1 MAALMTAAIA
11 ACVMP
16 CSADL
21 LGTTVT
27 GTLNFTGLPA
37 NYFDAANGFV
47 PTMGYDN
54 SSSTRVTI
62 ADPDVEFGAGFPANT
77 DTADFTATQLILSD
91 MVVSASRNTP
101 FTMTFTDSA
110 FVGLSVTETFD
121 SFVNGG
127 TTATL
132 DDDTLT
138 VSWNGGLV
146 SPGTLQ
152 AIYDLEL
159 ATPEPQSWALIFAG
173 VALLASIRKYR
184 QLRDKGYLLPT
195 RPAGIPTCG
204 VATGCALSGRE

>member
-1 MAALMTAAIA
+1 MRTRIRIAALVAAVMA

-27 GTLNFTGLPA
+27 GTLNFSGLPA

-47 PTMGYDN
+47 PTMGYGN
-54 SSSTRVTI
+54 SSDTSVTI

-77 DTADFTATQLILSD
+77 DTADFNATQLVLSD
-91 MVVSASRNTP
+91 MVISASRNTP
-101 FTMTFTDSA
+101 FSMTFTDAA
-110 FVGLSVTETFD
+110 FVGLGLTIISD

-138 VSWNGGLV
+138 VSWNGGVV

-159 ATPEPQSWALIFAG
+159 ATPEPSSWLL
-173 VALLASIRKYR
+173 LLAAAPLLEWIRRYGGLQK
-184 QLRDKGYLLPT
+184 
-195 RPAGIPTCG
+195 
-204 VATGCALSGRE
+204 